1 LLNSLRADHM
11 KHREKP
17 LAEVTL
23 RKYEKPYR
31 LTGRELVKKLC
42 LSMGLLQPADGRDVI
57 VDVFLSVLK
66 SPDPISSSAIEKYVK
81 KSRKEHKLPMTGV
94 ASSNVRRQ
102 VKRLK
107 DALLI
112 ERVGNAYRITEDA
125 PLHEV
130 FSERIEKFYLPTI
143 VSRVKEYCEAVEK
156 ERWNHSKKM
165 P

>member
-1 LLNSLRADHM
+1 M

-42 LSMGLLQPADGRDVI
+42 LSIGLLQPANSRDVV
-57 VDVFLSVLK
+57 VDVFLSLLK
-66 SPDPISSSAIEKYVK
+66 AAEPIALPEIEKSVK
-81 KSRKEHKLPMTGV
+81 LSRKQHSLPMTGI

-107 DALLI
+107 DSFII
-112 ERVGNAYRITEDA
+112 EKVGKSYRIAENA

-130 FSERIEKFYLPTI
+130 FAERIEKFYLPTI
-143 VSRVKEYCEAVEK
+143 VSRVKEYCEAVER
-156 ERWNHSKKM
+156 ERWKNGTAVSEMQK
-165 P
+165 PDE